1 MKTNV
6 YNISGM
12 SCAACSASVNRVVS
26 RLDGVVTCDVNLI
39 TGKMT
44 VTFDEKKV
52 SDTDFFRVV
61 EKAGFGI
68 TPEETKEE
76 KKEEEKT
83 PIYPMVFSFIS
94 TAVLLFVSMGTMIFE
109 GLKLPSIID
118 PSHNPLNFA
127 LIQILLCIPSLYFG
141 RHFFIKGLPLLFKG
155 HPNMDSLVAIGATA
169 SFIYSLVVT
178 CTIPT
183 NHHAVHNLYFESVA
197 TVITL
202 VMFGKFLEAKSRNK
216 TLSAIKSLMELQ
228 PDTAVVR
235 RDGIDISLP
244 IDEVQLDDI
253 LVVKDGSKIPLD
265 GVILKGETSVDESMF
280 TGESLPIE
288 KKEGDSVTGGSLNI
302 TGLVLIKVTHKGDD
316 TALSK
321 IIKFVEDAQSKKAP
335 ISKTA
340 DKVAGIFVPLV
351 IVIALVSALVWLII
365 TKNIGTAL
373 KIFTSVLVIACPCSL
388 GLATPTAIM
397 VGTGMGAVKGILI
410 RNGEVL
416 ETTHKIKVAVF
427 DKTGTLTEGKPSI
440 TDIIAT
446 DENRLLSAV
455 ATAEQ
460 GSIHPIAK
468 AINEYCLSKNIKTL
482 NAESIST
489 VTGKGILC
497 KLRNKTILAGN
508 KEFLEEN
515 GIAVNEESA
524 NLLASQGKSLV
535 FVAENGEYLGLLALA
550 DTLKPTSKEAIAK
563 LKSMGIKTVLLSGDN
578 KLCAEHIGSELEVDR
593 IYSEV
598 LPTEK
603 ADIIEK
609 IRKEN
614 GSVLMV
620 GDGINDAPALTAA
633 DVGCA
638 IGKGSD
644 IAIESADIV
653 LMKSDPKDVCK
664 AINLSHY
671 TIENIKENLFWAF
684 CYNMGLIP
692 VAAGV
697 LFPFTGLLLSPMLGG
712 LAMSL
717 SSVCV
722 VSNAL
727 RLKLKEKKL

>member
-68 TPEETKEE
+68 TPEEKKPEEAEE
-76 KKEEEKT
+76 KV
-83 PIYPMVFSFIS
+83 PIYPIVFSFIS
-94 TAVLLFVSMGTMIFE
+94 TAILLFVSMGIMLFKE
-109 GLKLPSIID
+109 LKLPSVID
-118 PSHNPLNFA
+118 PSQNPLNFA
-127 LIQILLCIPSLYFG
+127 LIQILLCIPALYFG

-178 CTIPT
+178 CTIPA
-183 NHHAVHNLYFESVA
+183 NPHAVHNLYFESVA

-202 VMFGKFLEAKSRNK
+202 VMLGKFLETKSRNK
-216 TLSAIKSLMELQ
+216 TLSAIKSLMDLQ

-235 RDGIDISLP
+235 RDGVDISLP
-244 IDEVQLDDI
+244 IDEVQIGDI

-280 TGESLPIE
+280 TGESLPVE

-302 TGLVLIKVTHKGDD
+302 TGLVLIEVTHKGED

-340 DKVAGIFVPLV
+340 DKVAGVFVPLV
-351 IVIALVSALVWLII
+351 IVIALISALIWLII

-397 VGTGMGAVKGILI
+397 VGTGMGAVNGILI

-427 DKTGTLTEGKPSI
+427 DKTGTLTEGKPSV

-446 DENRLLSAV
+446 DEKRLLVAV

-468 AINEYCLSKNIKTL
+468 AINEYCLLRNIKTL
-482 NAESIST
+482 NAASIST
-489 VTGKGILC
+489 VTGKGIFC
-497 KLRNKTILAGN
+497 KLKDKTVLAGN

-515 GIAVNEESA
+515 GIIVNEESA

-563 LKSMGIKTVLLSGDN
+563 LKSMDIKTVLLSGDN
-578 KLCAEHIGSELEVDR
+578 RLCAEHIGAELNVDKV
-593 IYSEV
+593 YSEV

-603 ADIIEK
+603 ADIVEK

-614 GSVLMV
+614 GNVLMV

-671 TIENIKENLFWAF
+671 TIKNIKENLFWAF
-684 CYNMGLIP
+684 CYNISLIP
-692 VAAGV
+692 IAAGV
-697 LFPFTGLLLSPMLGG
+697 IFPFTGLLLSPMLGG

>member
-76 KKEEEKT
+76 EKT
-83 PIYPMVFSFIS
+83 PVYPMVFSFIS

-109 GLKLPSIID
+109 GLKLPSVID

-265 GVILKGETSVDESMF
+265 GVILKGETTVDESMF

-351 IVIALVSALVWLII
+351 IVIALVSGLIWLII

-397 VGTGMGAVKGILI
+397 VGTGMGAVNGILI

-440 TDIIAT
+440 TDIIAM
-446 DENRLLSAV
+446 DETRLLSAV

-468 AINEYCLSKNIKTL
+468 AINEYCLSKNINSF

-671 TIENIKENLFWAF
+671 TIKNIKENLFWAF

>member
-26 RLDGVVTCDVNLI
+26 RLDGVVTCDINLI

-109 GLKLPSIID
+109 GLKLPSVID

-265 GVILKGETSVDESMF
+265 GVILKGETTVDESMF

-351 IVIALVSALVWLII
+351 IVIALVSALIWLII

-397 VGTGMGAVKGILI
+397 VGTGMGAVNGILI

-427 DKTGTLTEGKPSI
+427 DKTGTLTEGKPSV
-440 TDIIAT
+440 TDIIST
-446 DENRLLSAV
+446 DENQLLSAV

-468 AINEYCLSKNIKTL
+468 AINEYCLSKNINSF

-497 KLRNKTILAGN
+497 KLKNKTILAGN

-614 GSVLMV
+614 GNVLMV

-671 TIENIKENLFWAF
+671 TIKNIKENLFWAF

>member
-109 GLKLPSIID
+109 GLKLPSVID

-216 TLSAIKSLMELQ
+216 TLSAIKGLMELQ

-265 GVILKGETSVDESMF
+265 GVILKGETTVDESMF

-397 VGTGMGAVKGILI
+397 VGTGMGAVNGILI

-446 DENRLLSAV
+446 DENQLLSAV

-468 AINEYCLSKNIKTL
+468 AINEYCLSKNINSF
-482 NAESIST
+482 NAESTST

-497 KLRNKTILAGN
+497 KLKDKTILAGN

-614 GSVLMV
+614 GNVLMV

-671 TIENIKENLFWAF
+671 TIKNIKENLFWAF
-684 CYNMGLIP
+684 CYNIGLIP
-692 VAAGV
+692 IAAGV